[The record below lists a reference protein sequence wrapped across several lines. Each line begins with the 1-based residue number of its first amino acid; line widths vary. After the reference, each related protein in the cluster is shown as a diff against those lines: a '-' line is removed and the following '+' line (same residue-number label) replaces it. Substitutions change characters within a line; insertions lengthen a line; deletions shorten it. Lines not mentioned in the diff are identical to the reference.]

1 MPEAQALGATASNTA
16 VSWTGGKD
24 CNLALL
30 DAQAAYYRGDAPRA
44 VATRLMLRP
53 ALFSCVPSLG
63 SLLPS

>member
-30 DAQAAYYRGDAPRA
+30 DAWRNPQLHVTSLVVFVRRTPFSAR
-44 VATRLMLRP
+44 TR
-53 ALFSCVPSLG
+53 
-63 SLLPS
+63 